1 MTTTPTRAL
10 PVTAALLLLA
20 VSTALAQSMAAGTAK
35 NVVGGA
41 LLVVRADGVETR
53 LRGRGT
59 LRVFEGDTLKM
70 EGKGK
75 ALIETDEGTQL
86 ALNGDSVVQIQSRW
100 EKDAGVTRIVRMQR
114 GEVWAKIGD
123 SRRGL
128 EIETP
133 VGVLAARAAE
143 INVRLVSDN
152 EAVATVVTGV
162 GEFST
167 PSAACELRA
176 GTMSFGHRS
185 QACTPPAA
193 TDVRTVIGW
202 SRPLLP

>member
-1 MTTTPTRAL
+1 MTRSTRGVPLIALALLAL
-10 PVTAALLLLA
+10 PPSAAF
-20 VSTALAQSMAAGTAK
+20 AQSIAAGTAR
-35 NVVGGA
+35 NAVGV
-41 LLVVRADGVETR
+41 LVVVRTDGVETR
-53 LRGRGT
+53 LRGRGAV
-59 LRVFEGDTLKM
+59 RVFEGDTLKM

-75 ALIETDEGTQL
+75 ALIEIDEGTHL
-86 ALNGDSVVQIQSRW
+86 ALNGDSVVQVLSRW
-100 EKDAGVTRIVRMQR
+100 EKDQGVTRVVRMQR

-123 SRRGL
+123 ARRGL

-133 VGVLAARAAE
+133 VGVLAARSAE
-143 INVRLVSDN
+143 VNVRLVSDN

-167 PSAACELRA
+167 PFASCELRA
-176 GTMSFGHRS
+176 GTMSFGQRS

-193 TDVRTVIGW
+193 TDIRTVVGW

>member
-1 MTTTPTRAL
+1 MTSTPVRAL
-10 PVTAALLLLA
+10 PMTVALLALA
-20 VSTALAQSMAAGTAK
+20 VSTTLAQSIAAGTAK
-35 NVVGGA
+35 NAVGGV
-41 LLVVRADGVETR
+41 LVVVRADGVETR
-53 LRGRGT
+53 LRGRGA

-123 SRRGL
+123 TRRGL
-128 EIETP
+128 EVETP

-143 INVRLVSDN
+143 VNVRLVSDN

-167 PSAACELRA
+167 PSATCELRA

-185 QACTPPAA
+185 QACTPPAV

>member
-143 INVRLVSDN
+143 INVRLVSQRGGRD
-152 EAVATVVTGV
+152 G
-162 GEFST
+162 
-167 PSAACELRA
+167 RD
-176 GTMSFGHRS
+176 R
-185 QACTPPAA
+185 
-193 TDVRTVIGW
+193 R
-202 SRPLLP
+202 R